1 MASIISAGTTS
12 GTALNMSGDT
22 TGNLAFTTQAGAN
35 TINVP
40 NATGTINYKDAN
52 GTTTLNSNA
61 SQPSLIT
68 QVNGTETARFDA
80 FGNLCIG
87 GTTATGNVNIIGA
100 ASTKTEL
107 WMIKSTQVEGH
118 IGFKSSTDSNWYFGT
133 TGTLGGA
140 GVYQANGS
148 NGWSAVS
155 DETLKTD
162 LTPIIDGLNKVA
174 SLRAVTGRYV
184 TDEEGKSRS
193 FLIAQDV
200 QKVLPEAVSIA
211 DPETNTLGLS
221 YTDVIPLLVAAIK
234 ELKAEIDLL
243 KGN

>member
-1 MASIISAGTTS
+1 MASIISAGTSS
-12 GTALNMSGDT
+12 GTALNMTGDT
-22 TGNLAFTTQAGAN
+22 SGNLAFQTQAGAN
-35 TINVP
+35 TISVP
-40 NATGTINYKDAN
+40 NATGTMIYKDSN
-52 GTTTLNSNA
+52 GTTTLNSNS
-61 SQPSLIT
+61 SQAPLIA
-68 QVNGTETARFDA
+68 QINGTEVSRIDSSGNFCLGTAS
-80 FGNLCIG
+80 
-87 GTTATGNVNIIGA
+87 ATGQINVVTPAN
-100 ASTKTEL
+100 TKTEL
-107 WMIKSTQVEGH
+107 YMLKTSQVEAH

-162 LTPIIDGLNKVA
+162 LTPILDGLNKVA
-174 SLRAVTGRYV
+174 SLRAVTGRYK
-184 TDEEGKSRS
+184 TDPEGKSRS

-200 QKVLPEAVSIA
+200 QKVLPEAISIA
-211 DPETNTLGLS
+211 DPETGALGLG

-234 ELKAEIDLL
+234 ELKAEIELL

>member
-1 MASIISAGTTS
+1 MT
-12 GTALNMSGDT
+12 GDT
-22 TGNLAFTTQAGAN
+22 SGNLAFQTQAGAN
-35 TINVP
+35 TISVP
-40 NATGTINYKDAN
+40 NATGTMIYKDSN
-52 GTTTLNSNA
+52 GTTTLNSNS
-61 SQPSLIT
+61 SQAPLIA
-68 QVNGTETARFDA
+68 QINGTEVSRIDSSGNFCLGTAS
-80 FGNLCIG
+80 
-87 GTTATGNVNIIGA
+87 ATGQINVVTPAN
-100 ASTKTEL
+100 TKTEL
-107 WMIKSTQVEGH
+107 YMLKTSQVEAH

-162 LTPIIDGLNKVA
+162 LTPILDGLNKVA
-174 SLRAVTGRYV
+174 SLRAVTGRYK
-184 TDEEGKSRS
+184 TDPEGKSRS

-200 QKVLPEAVSIA
+200 QKVLPEAISIA
-211 DPETNTLGLS
+211 DPETGALGLG

-234 ELKAEIDLL
+234 ELKAEIELL

>member
-1 MASIISAGTTS
+1 MASTISAGTSS
-12 GTALNMSGDT
+12 GTALNFTGDT
-22 TGNLAFTTQAGAN
+22 SGNLAFQTGAGAN
-35 TINVP
+35 TITVP

-52 GTTTLNSNA
+52 GVTTLNSNA
-61 SQPSLIT
+61 SQAPLIA
-68 QVNGTETARFDA
+68 QINGTEVSRIDSS
-80 FGNLCIG
+80 GNLCIG
-87 GTTATGNVNIIGA
+87 TTSATGQFNIVTPA
-100 ASTKTEL
+100 NTKTEIYML
-107 WMIKSTQVEGH
+107 KSTQVEGH
-118 IGFKSSTDSNWYFGT
+118 IGFKSSSDSNWYFGT

-162 LTPIIDGLNKVA
+162 LTPILDGLNKVA

-184 TDEEGKSRS
+184 TDEQGKSRS

-200 QKVLPEAVSIA
+200 KKVLPEAVSIA